1 MVRKAFVF
9 LGIFAAMLVVI
20 VVVWY
25 IRFLRESR
33 PAVSVA
39 IARAK
44 LSPEVV
50 NAVGNSSIHTD
61 RVTGRVI
68 GAGDDSGNADLAIKI
83 SGIRGEGSLLEWAQ
97 NGCQGWHICSLSF
110 VDKAGKEIVIVSDAD
125 TSCERE

>member
-1 MVRKAFVF
+1 VF
-9 LGIFAAMLVVI
+9 LGIFAAMLAVI

-44 LSPEVV
+44 LSSEVV
-50 NAVGNSSIHTD
+50 RGVGNSSIHID
-61 RVTGRVI
+61 RVTGSVT

-83 SGIRGEGSLLEWAQ
+83 SGVRGQGRLLEWAQ
-97 NGCQGWHICSLSF
+97 NGYQGQHICSLSF
-110 VDKAGKEIVIVSDAD
+110 VDKAGKEVVIVSDAD